1 MEAELMAVVS
11 AVPRTGL
18 GSREGCQEAG
28 GLGDA
33 GAGDT
38 RSDLAPSAIYESS
51 PGCAGV
57 ARHGS
62 GTSLLPV
69 ASKDSACQ

>member
-1 MEAELMAVVS
+1 MAVVS

-38 RSDLAPSAIYESS
+38 RSDLAPLPS
-51 PGCAGV
+51 
-57 ARHGS
+57 
-62 GTSLLPV
+62 TSQVLDVPV
-69 ASKDSACQ
+69 